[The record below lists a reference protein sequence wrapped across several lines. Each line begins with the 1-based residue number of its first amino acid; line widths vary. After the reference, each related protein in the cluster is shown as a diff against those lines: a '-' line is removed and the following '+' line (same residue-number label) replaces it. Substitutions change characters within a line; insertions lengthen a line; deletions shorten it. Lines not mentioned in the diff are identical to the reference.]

1 MCAWIYDRLFYNISK
16 EWYRKILKGID
27 INTSYLKSCQEE
39 IGVSDHIKVRQQS
52 LYDLDPEDRYDAIYF
67 SASFMLLPNQEEAL
81 KVAQQS
87 LTESGQ
93 VCFTQTFETKR
104 TRFWE
109 IVKPLLVF
117 IYCGPLMR
125 TPLSLP

>member
-27 INTSYLKSCQEE
+27 INTSYLKSCQEKIDE
-39 IGVSDHIKVRQQS
+39 IEVGHQIKLRHQS
-52 LYDLDPEDRYDAIYF
+52 VYDLAPTDRYDAIYF

-87 LTESGQ
+87 LTESGR

-104 TRFWE
+104 TQFWE
-109 IVKPLLVF
+109 IIKPLLIFFTAVH
-117 IYCGPLMR
+117 L
-125 TPLSLP
+125 